1 MRIPDVPLGM
11 IARRK
16 RLQHANIAARQ
27 HTKGNT
33 METPT
38 EKLKIWIAERA
49 AFFRGLKS
57 RTEQQ
62 ELFLLLLDKPNRNS
76 EEEKKLAALI
86 RADRAAV
93 RASKARSDVAKLLR
107 TEKEKQ
113 KEEQRKAR
121 NHRLIQQGLLIDLAK
136 LEGRSFGEIL
146 GLLLAG
152 AATEDAQKWA
162 SWKAKGDAL
171 LAEKG

>member
-1 MRIPDVPLGM
+1 M
-11 IARRK
+11 
-16 RLQHANIAARQ
+16 Q
-27 HTKGNT
+27 
-33 METPT
+33 TPN
-38 EKLKIWIAERA
+38 EKLKAWIAERV

-62 ELFLLLLDKPNRNS
+62 ELFLLLLDKPNRTS

-152 AATEDAQKWA
+152 AATEDPQKWA

-171 LAEKG
+171 LTEKG